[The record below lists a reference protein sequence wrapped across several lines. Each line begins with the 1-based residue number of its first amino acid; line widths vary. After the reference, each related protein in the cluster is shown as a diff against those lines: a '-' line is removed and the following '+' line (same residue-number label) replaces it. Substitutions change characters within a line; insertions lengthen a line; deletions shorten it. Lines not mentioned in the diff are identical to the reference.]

1 MAEEFK
7 DAEEIKLVQ
16 LLTDG
21 EIRYKMCGKN
31 EKWFFDD
38 NIYDDAWRINTISS
52 FILKIVGVLR

>member
-1 MAEEFK
+1 MKKIFDDNANDNALELVSYMAEEFN

-31 EKWFFDD
+31 EK
-38 NIYDDAWRINTISS
+38 
-52 FILKIVGVLR
+52 